1 VKKRKETI
9 RNLKKKLKEN
19 LKSHSNLQSL
29 IKSSKLTYEKSNKEL
44 NAFNANVRDTTNQ
57 ISQII
62 ELKGSYDQQLKSLS
76 KLNIGSKKIIY
87 KQQADYN
94 SLVVTSNEIKMK
106 VKKNE
111 EKIKILTEKDSEL
124 KKKYQ
129 NTINENKGIE
139 EKNK

>member
-1 VKKRKETI
+1 
-9 RNLKKKLKEN
+9 

-94 SLVVTSNEIKMK
+94 TLVVTSNEIKMK

>member
-1 VKKRKETI
+1 
-9 RNLKKKLKEN
+9 